1 MWQVLS
7 FSDSSCNVIDPAHS
21 VHTNIFSS
29 ASAELMVWGL
39 CPASGVRVA
48 IISEPIEQIHFK
60 FQLWFPMDHT
70 PKTFFEF
77 LKKKMHFQMFEDLFF
92 VFVLIVLTWD
102 PMGAQNSKR
111 YSALK
116 SLLNLFKL
124 FLNFLLS
131 GPHKSTIWDFWKF
144 EFLIFQDFFS
154 FSLTWDSVGAKS
166 SKRYSSHKS
175 LRNPLKLFLNFL
187 VSSPQKKYCFGISKL
202 WVFETSC
209 FRKVKVHHC
218 TLWIN

>member
-116 SLLNLFKL
+116 SLLNHIRH

-131 GPHKSTIWDFWKF
+131 GPHKNGPTALDFWEKVLF
-144 EFLIFQDFFS
+144 WIFWEILSYWFF
-154 FSLTWDSVGAKS
+154 
-166 SKRYSSHKS
+166 RI
-175 LRNPLKLFLNFL
+175 LF
-187 VSSPQKKYCFGISKL
+187 P
-202 WVFETSC
+202 
-209 FRKVKVHHC
+209 FR
-218 TLWIN
+218 